1 MENKRK
7 VLFVLNSLYAGGAE
21 KIFQTIINNLSKDKY
36 DITVIS
42 INQDLIDKN
51 IYKRKFKYFYIFSK
65 GNSFVSKLK
74 NKIKLILYYHTSP
87 SFFYKLFV
95 RGVYD
100 VEIAFIEG
108 YATRLISGS
117 NNPKSKKYAWVHVDL
132 QNTPWT
138 DIAYRSFEEEKNC
151 YQKFDKI
158 LNVSK
163 EVLNAFQN
171 KYKIEQCDVQY
182 NPIDENEIINKSND
196 FVVEK
201 NEIYQFISIGRLVD
215 QKGYDRLLSV
225 INRLKDDGFQHFHFW
240 ILGDGTDKDKLNQMI
255 FDMQLKENVSLLGF
269 KDHPYPYIK
278 AADAFVI
285 SSRSEGFST
294 VATEALILN
303 KPILTT
309 NCAGMKEL
317 FDNYDCGYICENSED
332 ELYKMLKYFL
342 QNFDQLNDFK
352 QALKQRSNYF
362 KLENRI
368 KELEKLIDE

>member
-1 MENKRK
+1 MKNKRK

-21 KIFQTIINNLSKDKY
+21 KIFQTIINNLSEDKY
-36 DITVIS
+36 DVTVIS

-51 IYKRKFKYFYIFSK
+51 IYKRKFKYYYVFSK
-65 GNSFVSKLK
+65 SNSFICKLK

-95 RGVYD
+95 RRTYD

-108 YATRLISGS
+108 YATRLVSGS
-117 NNPKSKKYAWVHVDL
+117 NNSKSKKYAWVHVDL

-171 KYKIEQCDVQY
+171 KYKVEQCDVQY

-201 NEIYQFISIGRLVD
+201 NAIYQFVSIGRLVD
-215 QKGYDRLLSV
+215 QKGYDRLLRV
-225 INRLKDDGFQHFHFW
+225 INHLKEDGFQHFHFW
-240 ILGDGTDKDKLNQMI
+240 ILGDGTDKNKLDQMI
-255 FDMQLKENVSLLGF
+255 FDMQLEENVSLLGF
-269 KDHPYPYIK
+269 KDNPYPYIK

-317 FDNYDCGYICENSED
+317 FDNYDCGFICENSED